1 MSVKRTGMLLICLL
15 FAVLMLLPMAASAQ
29 QVFPSKGSLD
39 SAEDGLWNYYKGKSR
54 TTVKR
59 NAPRYERLK
68 DSSDYLLDYKKIKGV
83 EIFLTGRFKDNK
95 LSVLQITTPFPEY
108 EKCNKETKDLSRGF
122 ADVAYAM
129 MGVKFNAKK
138 ECQQLKENGGSV
150 VCTSEDTVCV
160 YRLCPEKSWALACSV
175 R

>member
-1 MSVKRTGMLLICLL
+1 MSVKRAGMLLICLF
-15 FAVLMLLPMAASAQ
+15 FAVLILVPAAASAQ
-29 QVFPSKGSLD
+29 RIIPAAGSLD
-39 SAEDGLWNYYKGKSR
+39 SSGDGLWNYYKGKSR

-59 NAPRYERLK
+59 NAPRYERIN
-68 DSSDYLLDYKKIKGV
+68 DTSDYLLDYTKIKGV
-83 EIFLTGRFKDNK
+83 ELFLTGRFTNNK

-108 EKCNKETKDLSRGF
+108 DKCNKETKDLSRAF

-129 MGVKFNAKK
+129 MGVKFNARK
-138 ECQQLKENGGSV
+138 ECQQMKENGGSV

>member
-1 MSVKRTGMLLICLL
+1 MNRTWKFIFGIIIAVILLVPEL
-15 FAVLMLLPMAASAQ
+15 ASAQ
-29 QVFPSKGSLD
+29 RICPAAGSLD
-39 SAEDGLWNYYKGKSR
+39 SSENGLWNYYKGKGR

-59 NAPRYERLK
+59 NAPLFERLK
-68 DSSDYLLDYKKIKGV
+68 DSADYLLDYKKIRGV
-83 EIFLTGRFKDNK
+83 DLFLTARFKDNK

-108 EKCNKETKDLSRGF
+108 DKCNKETKDLSRSF
-122 ADVAYAM
+122 ADVAYTL
-129 MGVKFNAKK
+129 MGVKFDGKK

-160 YRLCPEKSWALACSV
+160 YRLCPGESWALACSL